1 MLSGMNAY
9 SNDLRLR
16 VLAAAK
22 RGSPRTEIADLF
34 GVSLLTTGR
43 YIERKVRGEDIA
55 PRPSPG
61 RRAKVLD
68 GSENRKAPW
77 EQLRENDAATPA
89 EHCRIRQ
96 ELRGIAVSVATMSC
110 AVRKLGWSG
119 KRDYWEPPSAMSKRE
134 APLESM

>member
-43 YIERKVRGEDIA
+43 
-55 PRPSPG
+55 
-61 RRAKVLD
+61 
-68 GSENRKAPW
+68 
-77 EQLRENDAATPA
+77 
-89 EHCRIRQ
+89 
-96 ELRGIAVSVATMSC
+96 
-110 AVRKLGWSG
+110 
-119 KRDYWEPPSAMSKRE
+119 
-134 APLESM
+134 